1 MNSSVESI
9 DRDAR
14 ETGRRETFDAIDVD
28 RRGSRVSR
36 VRLLARRRQTNARIN
51 PIRIHSTRVR
61 ACIRARDGRG
71 RRCIHTVIPYILPR
85 NTRVFDSYHHR
96 PCMFSKTC
104 MHDRFVP
111 RIETQYVRTHAAV
124 VWFGRHTRHDT
135 HTYIVL
141 YFTIIRIYCPRSTPY
156 TKYKRARPRHA
167 VNQSRMARIR
177 RRDVARET
185 GDERAT
191 TTWENERTNAFVV
204 VSDSDETGRDRE
216 SFTRES
222 SVSGKSIGRERRK
235 SQRARNSFTHS
246 LIHSVR

>member
-1 MNSSVESI
+1 MRSMSIVAVRASLASVSSRVDDRRMRASI
-9 DRDAR
+9 PSHPFDAR
-14 ETGRRETFDAIDVD
+14 ACMH
-28 RRGSRVSR
+28 SR
-36 VRLLARRRQTNARIN
+36 ARWAWTTMYTHSDS
-51 PIRIHSTRVR
+51 IHSHTKHR
-61 ACIRARDGRG
+61 CIRF
-71 RRCIHTVIPYILPR
+71 VP
-85 NTRVFDSYHHR
+85 HR
-96 PCMFSKTC
+96 PCMFYKTC
-104 MHDRFVP
+104 MNDRFVP
-111 RIETQYVRTHAAV
+111 RIETQYV
-124 VWFGRHTRHDT
+124 HTPPWSGSVDT
-135 HTYIVL
+135 HDGHTHTHIVL
-141 YFTIIRIYCPRSTPY
+141 YFTLYVYTVREVLHTLNTKEHVLDTPSIN
-156 TKYKRARPRHA
+156 HA
-167 VNQSRMARIR
+167 WRARIR